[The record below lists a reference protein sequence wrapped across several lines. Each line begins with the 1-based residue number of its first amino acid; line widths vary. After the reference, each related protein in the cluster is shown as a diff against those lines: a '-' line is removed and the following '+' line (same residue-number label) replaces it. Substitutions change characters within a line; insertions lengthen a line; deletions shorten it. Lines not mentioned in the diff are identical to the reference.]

1 MEYIITI
8 ILGVVSSVLAFIAT
22 SLLKENHKLREKKKE
37 EEETKDKATTEALLC
52 MLRKDLIEYHDKYV
66 GKGHIPSYAYENWV
80 KMYNSYRSLGGNG
93 LIVGM
98 NEEIEKLPIY

>member
-1 MEYIITI
+1 MAHIITI
-8 ILGVVSSVLAFIAT
+8 ILGVVSSVLTFIVT

-37 EEETKDKATTEALLC
+37 EEETKDKAISEALLC
-52 MLRKDLIEYHDKYV
+52 MLRKDLIEYHDKYIS
-66 GKGHIPSYAYENWV
+66 KGHIPSYAYENWT
-80 KMYNSYRSLGGNG
+80 KMYKAYTTLGGNG